1 MVSEIQSGTD
11 RIFCHYGPFLLF
23 YPPNNLQ
30 NQSFENMKRAPGD
43 VIILH
48 MCTKSDIHIMYGS
61 RDMEHDRQNFLS
73 FWTIFCSLPQPT
85 PPPPSPPRNPENQ
98 NFEGMK
104 KTSGDIILHM
114 CIINNDHMYS
124 F

>member
-1 MVSEIQSGTD
+1 MKKGKILLEITSFYTCVPKFTIIQCMVSEIRSGTD

-30 NQSFENMKRAPGD
+30 NQSFENMKRALGD

-73 FWTIFCSLPQPT
+73 F
-85 PPPPSPPRNPENQ
+85 
-98 NFEGMK
+98 
-104 KTSGDIILHM
+104 
-114 CIINNDHMYS
+114 
-124 F
+124 